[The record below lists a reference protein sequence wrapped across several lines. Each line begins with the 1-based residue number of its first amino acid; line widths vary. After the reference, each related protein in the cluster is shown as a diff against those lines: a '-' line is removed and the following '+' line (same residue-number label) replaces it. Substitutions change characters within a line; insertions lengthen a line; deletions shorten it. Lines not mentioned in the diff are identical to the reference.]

1 MRATQTTGPGPSDG
15 RSPVHQVK
23 GARAS
28 RKQDA
33 RTQFNQ
39 SKEES

>member
-1 MRATQTTGPGPSDG
+1 MALTATGRGPSDG
-15 RSPVHQVK
+15 NSPVHQRK
-23 GARAS
+23 GTRAL
-28 RKQDA
+28 RKPVA

>member
-1 MRATQTTGPGPSDG
+1 MATKTTGPGPTDG
-15 RSPVHQVK
+15 LSPVHQGE

-28 RKQDA
+28 RKPDA